1 MPFSQRQHEGAD
13 IKVALFGAFPP
24 TDVNGTMPL
33 HFENCD
39 PKAWRYC
46 PTAKQSEIADR
57 VSKLENKRA
66 AEQPVVQD
74 SAQDLSQDNV
84 VQDGGAEADGVRQM

>member
-1 MPFSQRQHEGAD
+1 
-13 IKVALFGAFPP
+13 
-24 TDVNGTMPL
+24 MPL
-33 HFENCD
+33 QFEEIVTQKLD
-39 PKAWRYC
+39 DIVQQLSSLSVSQ
-46 PTAKQSEIADR
+46 TEIADR